1 MVEIRFFSKFQT
13 MMNHCLKTAC
23 EGSEYIHFQGQ
34 KPFKFEENGV
44 FRYVKYTSN
53 EIKITFR
60 RKIMT
65 TLQQYHAK
73 KLTTKFICTARLRY
87 I

>member
-1 MVEIRFFSKFQT
+1 
-13 MMNHCLKTAC
+13 MMNQCLKTAC
-23 EGSEYIHFQGQ
+23 TGSGYIHFQGQ

-60 RKIMT
+60 RKTMT
-65 TLQQYHAK
+65 TLQQYYAK
-73 KLTTKFICTARLRY
+73 KINNQIHLHCAVTLFLKESSK
-87 I
+87 